1 LVPIKLYLVLAF
13 HVTPSPIG
21 LHPPPKGSLWPL
33 EGVVKDIC
41 PNIHLVL
48 VPLVPDSLEANSGKM
63 FL

>member
-1 LVPIKLYLVLAF
+1 VPIKLHIVLAL

-21 LHPPPKGSLWPL
+21 LPPPPKGSLRPL
-33 EGVVKDIC
+33 EGVVKEIC

-48 VPLVPDSLEANSGKM
+48 VPLVPNSLEANSGKM